1 MSLQFAFCTVFAF
14 SFEIVFLLSPRPL
27 CLVFQVIA
35 HLPDA
40 LFHYTFNCLEDFYML
55 WLRVSAK

>member
-27 CLVFQVIA
+27 CLCLA